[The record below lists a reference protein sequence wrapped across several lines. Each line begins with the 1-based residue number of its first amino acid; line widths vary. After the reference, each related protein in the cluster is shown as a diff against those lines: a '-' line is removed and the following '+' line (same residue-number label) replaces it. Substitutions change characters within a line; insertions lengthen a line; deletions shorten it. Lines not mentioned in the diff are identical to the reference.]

1 MYLEGEP
8 HVREYTRAFDE
19 LRAAALSP
27 RRTIQLIKSVVKE
40 YAR

>member
-1 MYLEGEP
+1 VEGEP
-8 HVREYTRAFDE
+8 HVRECTRAFDE

-27 RRTIQLIKSVVKE
+27 RRTVEFVKNVVKE